1 MRDIIVRP
9 AAWDDLQAIVDI
21 TNHYIRTSTCT
32 MKERE
37 EDLDAARERFPL
49 RGERYPLLVAEIGKE
64 VVGWGDLTA
73 HSERTAY
80 RFTVHDAVY
89 VRDDM
94 RRQGI
99 GTVILNALISAA
111 KGLGYHSMI
120 AVIAAPQT
128 PSIGLHHKLGFRD
141 VAHLEQVG
149 FKFEQ
154 WVDVMNLQLMF

>member
-9 AAWDDLQAIVDI
+9 AAWDDLQAVVDI

-37 EDLDAARERFPL
+37 ESLDAARERFHL
-49 RGERYPLLVAEIGKE
+49 REERYPLLVAEVGKE

-89 VRDDM
+89 VRDDL
-94 RRQGI
+94 RGQGI
-99 GTVILNALISAA
+99 GTVILNAL
-111 KGLGYHSMI
+111 
-120 AVIAAPQT
+120 V
-128 PSIGLHHKLGFRD
+128 
-141 VAHLEQVG
+141 
-149 FKFEQ
+149 
-154 WVDVMNLQLMF
+154 